1 MHRTPCIVGGCRKSA
16 AELEIS
22 PSGRYCVH
30 HERQRVYE
38 DLLGKSEDQVRAW
51 ERAQEI
57 MRERARRLARRAP
70 PREKKPVARKKRV
83 RTEAQ
88 RAEHAAAERERRKA
102 LRIKRRRQGKCLCG
116 RKARKGLRSCGRCS
130 SEKHP
135 AGAPRPKE
143 NLKLRS
149 TRQKRYYRKCKKI
162 RQCVH
167 CTNPAFWDPF
177 KGRYLTACYNHLT
190 AADSSR
196 ISKLKKRAD
205 VREERLA
212 RGETLPIRQ
221 IDDTGDVD
229 VGEALVVT
237 DNEAP
242 AGELS
247 RWRHPGRG

>member
-1 MHRTPCIVGGCRKSA
+1 
-16 AELEIS
+16 
-22 PSGRYCVH
+22 
-30 HERQRVYE
+30 
-38 DLLGKSEDQVRAW
+38 LLGKGEDRVRTW
-51 ERAQEI
+51 ERAQEV
-57 MRERARRLARRAP
+57 MRERARSLARRAP
-70 PREKKPVARKKRV
+70 PRSKKPVARRKKE
-83 RTEAQ
+83 RTGEQREA
-88 RAEHAAAERERRKA
+88 HAALERERRKK

-116 RKARKGLRSCGRCS
+116 AKARKGLRSCLRCS
-130 SEKHP
+130 REKHP

-149 TRQKRYYRKCKKI
+149 TRQKSYYRKCKRR

-167 CTNPAFWDPF
+167 CIEPAFWDPY

-205 VREERLA
+205 ERDERLA